1 MVVQE
6 ETRLRSFDETLRMA
20 GIDVDLVI
28 DMFDY
33 TWELFAKIRQAVELR
48 QKDESILTNVF
59 NEEGESNSIVYHFK
73 VSASTGRLK
82 RTDIA

>member
-20 GIDVDLVI
+20 GIDVDLVV
-28 DMFDY
+28 DLFDY
-33 TWELFAKIRQAVELR
+33 TWELFGKIRQAVESR

-73 VSASTGRLK
+73 VSASSWRAGTY
-82 RTDIA
+82 